1 MQQATNESDL
11 EKTTSFLKKRKKELE
26 EKLASFN
33 NEEALNT
40 DLICQQAVDSWTAEL
55 EVIIEVLEKFSN
67 NDIDKNHYPVY
78 GATDLRLLTEIKM
91 QTVCR
96 PPNIEELLK

>member
-11 EKTTSFLKKRKKELE
+11 EKTISFLKNRKEELE
-26 EKLASFN
+26 ARLSSFN
-33 NEEALNT
+33 NNQALNT
-40 DLICQQAVDSWTAEL
+40 DLICQQAIASWRAEL

-78 GATDLRLLTEIKM
+78 GVTDLRLLTEIKM
-91 QTVCR
+91 QTVYR